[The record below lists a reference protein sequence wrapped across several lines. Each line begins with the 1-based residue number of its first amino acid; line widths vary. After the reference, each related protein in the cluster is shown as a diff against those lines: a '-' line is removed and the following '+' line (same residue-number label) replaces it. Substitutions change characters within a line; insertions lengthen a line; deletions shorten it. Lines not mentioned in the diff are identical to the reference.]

1 MMQEY
6 IDRLMRCG
14 FSADRA
20 YSICRDFMKNLHIF
34 DLQFFVESIERD
46 TYVDRVQQKSDRA

>member
-1 MMQEY
+1 MREY

-20 YSICRDFMKNLHIF
+20 YSICQDFGKNLPLIELENF
-34 DLQFFVESIERD
+34 IQSIERD
-46 TYVDRVQQKSDRA
+46 CYVDRILEQPNR